1 MKKKK
6 YDKQYIESASKRI
19 RQVLNDKAEY
29 DDWTQICFSMK
40 DAVQATA
47 DIFGCSS
54 DEEIHKLYCFIREM
68 VYKET
73 ENIQTFDITFK
84 KKEGV

>member
-1 MKKKK
+1 MKKK
-6 YDKQYIESASKRI
+6 YDKQYIESANKRI
-19 RQVLNDKAEY
+19 WEILNDKKES

-40 DAVQATA
+40 DAVQAAA

-54 DEEIHKLYCFIREM
+54 DEEIHKLYCFISEM